1 LVRGAHI
8 SGDMLSAC
16 KDSQENYPQFDMHQ
30 GYFGRSFQAKKNLQN
45 SIFINVTTRYQINL
59 QHFSISSK
67 KNFPDQIAA

>member
-1 LVRGAHI
+1 VEDTF

-30 GYFGRSFQAKKNLQN
+30 GYFGRSFQAKNLKLAEQY
-45 SIFINVTTRYQINL
+45 IYKCDNVLSNKFVTFFNFFQ
-59 QHFSISSK
+59 